1 MIDERPHP
9 APSPESYTLEI
20 VGKLRRREAEALV
33 LDLKAL
39 ARRHDLKVAKVK
51 TQPLARENSD

>member
-1 MIDERPHP
+1 MIDGQPDP

-20 VGKLRRREAEALV
+20 VGKLRRREAEALA
-33 LDLKAL
+33 LDLKEL

-51 TQPLARENSD
+51 TQPLGREDSD